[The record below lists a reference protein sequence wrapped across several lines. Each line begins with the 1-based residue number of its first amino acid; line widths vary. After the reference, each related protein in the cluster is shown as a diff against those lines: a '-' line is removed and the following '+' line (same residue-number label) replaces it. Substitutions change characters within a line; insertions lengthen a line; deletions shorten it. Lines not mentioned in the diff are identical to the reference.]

1 MLSILKKTAALL
13 LTLTITFSQCTIS
26 AAAETYDFSNQE
38 TVDMSYTDMSNTSV
52 SDADFGNFRNVK
64 AGRIGTFNLFRSQ
77 HPANGTSRSIS
88 ANKLA
93 KKNAISAVLN
103 LSDSDKKLN
112 TYFVKNK
119 IASTYYYRTLYA
131 KGNVHLANM
140 KGQYNETVYRKQI
153 VECMRF
159 IIRKQ
164 GPYLVHCEVGR
175 DRTGFV
181 ILLIE
186 SLMGASYTYM
196 FKDYA
201 QSYISRD
208 GLTYEQARK
217 KSIPLINE
225 IMSRITGKPKN
236 TGWGK
241 LNLSYYAELYLKKG
255 GMSPAELNT
264 LKRNLSMNYPEG
276 GTYYDIGFVPRDLAA
291 PSKARTDDAVTY
303 DRASEVSETTKN
315 ENSANDPSNNENNNN
330 ENGNSE
336 NTNGEN
342 GNNENTN
349 GQDGNN
355 ENTNGENGNN
365 ENTNGENGNNDN
377 GNDENTNNDSQ
388 GAG

>member
-164 GPYLVHCEVGR
+164 GPYLVHCEIGR

-349 GQDGNN
+349 G
-355 ENTNGENGNN
+355 
-365 ENTNGENGNNDN
+365 ENGNNDN

>member
-164 GPYLVHCEVGR
+164 GPYLVHCEIGR

-255 GMSPAELNT
+255 GMSPAELNLKFPKPPKMKILPTIPPTMKITIMKTGIAKTPMVKTEITKT
-264 LKRNLSMNYPEG
+264 LM
-276 GTYYDIGFVPRDLAA
+276 
-291 PSKARTDDAVTY
+291 ARTGITKTLMARTEITKTLMAKTAIMIMEMMKTPIMTAREQDKADRHQSHITAVP
-303 DRASEVSETTKN
+303 VH
-315 ENSANDPSNNENNNN
+315 
-330 ENGNSE
+330 
-336 NTNGEN
+336 
-342 GNNENTN
+342 
-349 GQDGNN
+349 
-355 ENTNGENGNN
+355 
-365 ENTNGENGNNDN
+365 
-377 GNDENTNNDSQ
+377 
-388 GAG
+388 